1 MQVQLKQVILTSST
15 DTLNWK
21 SLPQKLKMWGD
32 AVNSGTNIKY
42 DVEVKYKSAMPVV
55 KDGRIDHEWLLSHF
69 ADEYKSGADIVALH
83 FTEKQHAAWGIK
95 STLRGSNP
103 NTKKEVSDYWFASD
117 EHSLRKGHDRFVQVG
132 LHELS
137 HEKSQHDGTPDITHE
152 YHDEYKDI
160 TGLFKTFDWSNFQKR
175 RQAQKKQIKG
185 LKGQILALVA
195 RLALK
200 PQTGTKPQ
208 VKPNFEP
215 PKDLLPLVKRKA
227 DAFVKDA
234 ELFGLP
240 IRITEGFRSF
250 ERQNELYAQGR
261 TQPGKIVTNAKG
273 GQSNH
278 NYGCA
283 IDIVFRK
290 LGYDATKDQW
300 LALAAIG
307 ERHGFDWG
315 GDWDEFVDRP
325 HFELTLGYTLP
336 HFQKGLVDY
345 NKFN

>member
-1 MQVQLKQVILTSST
+1 MRLLILTASK
-15 DTLNWK
+15 DTLSWK
-21 SLPQKLKMWGD
+21 SLPNKLAEIKL
-32 AVNSGTNIKY
+32 ALNSGKNADFTIDIQYTPAIPKIDPGTKRINHAWLDELALPYFSQGFDIIGFHFSRKQYVAWDIK
-42 DVEVKYKSAMPVV
+42 DRL
-55 KDGRIDHEWLLSHF
+55 G
-69 ADEYKSGADIVALH
+69 
-83 FTEKQHAAWGIK
+83 
-95 STLRGSNP
+95 GSNP
-103 NTKKEVSDYWFASD
+103 NTKKEVESLYWWAD
-117 EHSLRKGHDRFVQVG
+117 EDSKRNRHNKFVETF
-132 LHELS
+132 LHEVC
-137 HEKSQHDGTPDITHE
+137 HGYYQQTGIKDITHE
-152 YHDEYKDI
+152 TDEKHGTVI
-160 TGLFKTFDWSNFQKR
+160 SILPTLDWSLYQPR
-175 RQAQKKQIKG
+175 RMALKKQKNA
-185 LKGQILALVA
+185 LERLMWLYKAILA
-195 RLALK
+195 K
-200 PQTGTKPQ
+200 KTSTGTKPQ

-234 ELFGLP
+234 ELLGLP

-261 TQPGKIVTNAKG
+261 TKSGKLVTNAKG

-290 LGYDATKDQW
+290 LGYDATQDQW
-300 LALAAIG
+300 LALASIA
-307 ERHGFDWG
+307 ERHGFEWG
-315 GDWDEFVDRP
+315 GGWNEFIDRP